1 VVKKSIMVNFLK
13 NSSIIL
19 NMVPNNIYVT
29 KWIIKKLKMWNM
41 CSLKFIYDSPN
52 YSSNC
57 AFHPIGNVVVINESI
72 NLYEQEPN
80 LKILKTCASKE
91 IWNKNLQFK

>member
-1 VVKKSIMVNFLK
+1 
-13 NSSIIL
+13 
-19 NMVPNNIYVT
+19 
-29 KWIIKKLKMWNM
+29 M

-72 NLYEQEPN
+72 NYFEQEPN

-91 IWNKNLQFK
+91 I